1 MAEFSLLIILN
12 YNIVNINIKSYLSKK
27 IHLDRSVRP
36 FQQERIVILPDKNPV
51 AQCGTS
57 S

>member
-1 MAEFSLLIILN
+1 MAEFTLLIILN
-12 YNIVNINIKSYLSKK
+12 YNIANINIKSYLSKK